1 MFGTGW
7 SSPLQPDRFLRS
19 HYCFRFRCQD
29 GRASRVSEIFR
40 NIENFCKKK
49 GSELYFFRNW
59 LQKHCNDEWNVHF
72 KALLKRLRN
81 SLTCEGGFRP
91 DHALA
96 PGNYKFF

>member
-1 MFGTGW
+1 MII
-7 SSPLQPDRFLRS
+7 FL
-19 HYCFRFRCQD
+19 
-29 GRASRVSEIFR
+29 
-40 NIENFCKKK
+40 
-49 GSELYFFRNW
+49 RNW

-96 PGNYKFF
+96 PGKY

>member
-1 MFGTGW
+1 M
-7 SSPLQPDRFLRS
+7 SK
-19 HYCFRFRCQD
+19 HYVIYNAKIVITF
-29 GRASRVSEIFR
+29 
-40 NIENFCKKK
+40 NNN
-49 GSELYFFRNW
+49 FRNW

-96 PGNYKFF
+96 PGKY

>member
-1 MFGTGW
+1 MFEFFEKRD
-7 SSPLQPDRFLRS
+7 Q
-19 HYCFRFRCQD
+19 
-29 GRASRVSEIFR
+29 
-40 NIENFCKKK
+40 N
-49 GSELYFFRNW
+49 YFFRNW

-96 PGNYKFF
+96 PGKYFCLYNLYKFDSFMVIKVEIGLDGKIL